1 MHAAIV
7 TGISRGLG
15 ESLAATLLQHRFTVL
30 GVGRA
35 SSARLT
41 GERYRFVRVDLA
53 DTARIG
59 AVLTPSFQ
67 TLAGEKP
74 ASVCL
79 INNAAAAGPVGVL
92 GTLDDA
98 EAATSLAVNLAGPVV
113 LANLFC
119 RVFGRSDA
127 VRRII
132 NVSSGAAQRALPG
145 EAMYCVAKA
154 GLEMLTASL
163 AAEHQRP
170 DFQSISVRP
179 GIIDTD
185 MQAFARSQSREAL
198 PCVDMFVEFHSQ
210 GRLVPPDQVAAK
222 IVDRLVVGDVE
233 NGRTYSYQEL

>member
-1 MHAAIV
+1 MRAAIV
-7 TGISRGLG
+7 TGVSRGLG
-15 ESLAATLLQHRFTVL
+15 SPSPRRCSSTASRSWASAARAARAD
-30 GVGRA
+30 GRA
-35 SSARLT
+35 LPFRAR
-41 GERYRFVRVDLA
+41 RSRRH
-53 DTARIG
+53 G
-59 AVLTPSFQ
+59 AHRPVLTPSFQ
-67 TLAGEKP
+67 TLAGDKP

-92 GTLDDA
+92 GTLDDVD
-98 EAATSLAVNLAGPVV
+98 AATSLAVNLAGPVV

-119 RVFGRSDA
+119 RIFGGDGA

-154 GLEMLTASL
+154 GLEMLTAAL
-163 AAEHQRP
+163 AAEHQEP

-179 GIIDTD
+179 GIIDTE
-185 MQAFARSQSREAL
+185 MQAFARSQSREVL

-222 IVDRLVVGDVE
+222 IVDRLVVGEVE